1 MVVSFATLTPVPRV
15 EWDQCTIHSYA
26 DVIDNYQSTSF
37 AFSMTPR
44 KLRVRVTQSTDE
56 QLRKTIGK
64 IEQIYNM
71 IVNIYS

>member
-1 MVVSFATLTPVPRV
+1 
-15 EWDQCTIHSYA
+15 
-26 DVIDNYQSTSF
+26 
-37 AFSMTPR
+37 MTPR